1 MIDKK
6 RIENAIREVLYA
18 IGENPDREGLVETPS
33 RVADMYAEIFAGLHA
48 NPKECTKIFYEPEN
62 SGLVMVKDIPFQSVC
77 EHHLIPFIGKAC
89 IAYKPNGGRVL
100 GLSKIAR
107 IIDVLSGRPQL
118 QERLTAQLAETIMD
132 IVNPKGVYVYVEAEH
147 LCMTMRGVKK
157 PGAKTVTTC
166 IKGDISENDVSTV
179 RGGGNYS

>member
-1 MIDKK
+1 MVDKK
-6 RIENAIREVLYA
+6 RVENAVREILYA
-18 IGENPDREGLVETPS
+18 IGENPEREGLIETPA

-62 SGLVMVKDIPFQSVC
+62 SGLVIVKDIPFQSVC
-77 EHHLIPFIGKAC
+77 EHHLIPFFGKTC
-89 IAYKPNGGRVL
+89 IAYKPDGGRIL

-107 IIDVLSGRPQL
+107 IVDVLSGRPQL
-118 QERLTAQLAETIMD
+118 QERFTSQLAETINE
-132 IVNPKGVYVYVEAEH
+132 IVSPRGVYVYVEAEH

-166 IKGDISENDVSTV
+166 TKGNIAETDISTALGSTH
-179 RGGGNYS
+179 G

>member
-6 RIENAIREVLYA
+6 RIENAIREILYA
-18 IGENPDREGLVETPS
+18 IGENPERDGLLETPA
-33 RVADMYAEIFAGLHA
+33 RVADMYAEIFAGLHV

-62 SGLVMVKDIPFQSVC
+62 SGLVIVKDIPFQSVC
-77 EHHLIPFIGKAC
+77 EHHLIPFIGKTC
-89 IAYKPNGGRVL
+89 IAYKPDSGRIL

-107 IIDVLSGRPQL
+107 IVDVISGRPQL
-118 QERLTAQLAETIMD
+118 QERLTSQLAETIME

-166 IKGDISENDVSTV
+166 TKGDIDENDISTTL
-179 RGGGNYS
+179 GSSHG